1 MKRYIIILAAALAL
15 TACSKSDF
23 KETQYIE
30 DPEYPGLPI
39 YSDMGY
45 NTYGA
50 YFNDYIYQT
59 STSYGNNRKFYLVA
73 DREGLSM
80 TLYGS
85 CEGTSLNMVF
95 TLPIDTTYHLEDY
108 HSLLALDGKSF
119 TIDTTSTS
127 CNVMLEGLYAPYI
140 ESIYSGHI
148 SFDKVQQVVVDK
160 TDTEVVVSGKFQFR
174 AITPLGTH
182 VDVTGGRFDLGVDN
196 ANFVNFRN

>member
-1 MKRYIIILAAALAL
+1 MKKLIIIAAALLAM

-23 KETQYIE
+23 KETQYIS
-30 DPEYPGLPI
+30 DPDFPGLPI
-39 YSDMGY
+39 YSEMGY
-45 NTYGA
+45 NTFGA
-50 YFNDYIYQT
+50 YIDEDVF
-59 STSYGNNRKFYLVA
+59 SVSSYGSTRPFYLVA
-73 DREGLSM
+73 DRECLTM

>member
-30 DPEYPGLPI
+30 DPDYPGLPI

-80 TLYGS
+80 TLYGWLN
-85 CEGTSLNMVF
+85 GHSLSMIFNF
-95 TLPIDTTYHLEDY
+95 PIDTTFVLNDY
-108 HSLLALDGKSF
+108 HDLLKLDGMSF
-119 TIDTTSTS
+119 AIDTTDTS
-127 CNVMLEGLYAPYI
+127 CRLKMEGPYAPEI
-140 ESIYSGHI
+140 ASIYSGKI
-148 SFDKVQQVVVDK
+148 TFDHVHQVVVDK
-160 TDTEVVVSGKFQFR
+160 EDKEVVVSGKFQFR
-174 AITPLGTH
+174 AFTPNGTRI
-182 VDVTGGRFDLGVDN
+182 DVSGGRFDLGVDN
-196 ANFVNFRN
+196 SNFVNYRD